1 MAKFAGS
8 QNSSERIK
16 DGEFVGHEE
25 DCIYADEGSV
35 IDHYPPTYLV
45 GTCTGNQR
53 QLLVQENDACQITL
67 NEIEIHHMYSNP
79 TGQFNLS
86 TPSKL
91 WRNPSN
97 YTQISY
103 KALKTAQIKSQR
115 AANGE
120 KTDEP
125 IDMSMRE
132 FQTDAR
138 PAYCLLAVEIKSKTK
153 GMMRVSIQLAVKDNA
168 NKNVNFP
175 CTSLTET
182 LFSSDQK
189 IAHVFC
195 KIDPSK
201 DNWGDL

>member
-1 MAKFAGS
+1 
-8 QNSSERIK
+8 
-16 DGEFVGHEE
+16 
-25 DCIYADEGSV
+25 
-35 IDHYPPTYLV
+35 
-45 GTCTGNQR
+45 
-53 QLLVQENDACQITL
+53 
-67 NEIEIHHMYSNP
+67 MYSNP
-79 TGQFNLS
+79 TGQFNLT

-120 KTDEP
+120 SSDAP
-125 IDMSMRE
+125 IDMDMRE

-138 PAYCLLAVEIKSKTK
+138 PAYCILAVEIKSKVTR
-153 GMMRVSIQLAVKDNA
+153 MVRVSIQLSVKDNA
-168 NKNVNFP
+168 NKNVNLP
-175 CTSLTET
+175 VTYLNET

-201 DNWGDL
+201 ENWGDITLTINDTPSSSSSASQTITTTGTYGGTYGSSTYMGGNIYAGMGQGTTGG